1 MNFKQIDIRKVD
13 STGNFKLNHDYV
25 LSYDHFDGWSE
36 RSLGVGIY
44 IDLIFECKV
53 DIDFRTWNRD
63 STRYEKQFGCEVP
76 LEIKNIISELMN
88 LDPLTLKYYYAD
100 MSMDDMSTQHFVIN
114 HGGVSHNVGIGI
126 LLKKP
131 QPENPSEKLFFDLIE
146 LFKKWREKIY
156 QECLKEIK

>member
-1 MNFKQIDIRKVD
+1 MNFKQIDIRKID
-13 STGNFKLNHDYV
+13 STGYFKLNEDYL

-36 RSLGVGIY
+36 RLLGLGIY

-53 DIDFRTWNRD
+53 DIHFRTWNRD
-63 STRYEKQFGCEVP
+63 SDSYEKQFGCEVP

-100 MSMDDMSTQHFVIN
+100 MSMDDMSTQNFVIN
-114 HGGVSHNVGIGI
+114 HGGVSHNVRIGI

-131 QPENPSEKLFFDLIE
+131 QPENASEKLFFDLLE
-146 LFKKWREKIY
+146 LFEKWREEIY